1 MKILITGGT
10 GLIGRRVIERM
21 TPAHDV
27 VALARRDPPA
37 DLDGAEWIR
46 QDLSQP
52 LDAGRLPAKVDGILH
67 LAQSERYSD
76 FPDGAEDVFAV
87 NVKST
92 SELLEYG
99 RRAGARSFVLASTG
113 GTYAPSPEPIAE
125 DAPLAV
131 PGPYFRSKRMAEL
144 LVENYADLI
153 GGAVLRFFFV
163 YGLGGRM
170 LVNRL
175 ARQIHRDEEILIEGD
190 PGMRI
195 NPIFVDDA
203 AAAVAAALGLEK
215 QALVNV
221 AGQEVVTITDLVERI
236 GVALGRGVRIR
247 HSGAAPGD
255 LVAATG
261 RMQSLLG
268 VEGGTALDDGL
279 RSVARAIAAGA
290 GADRFA
296 AR

>member
-1 MKILITGGT
+1 LKVLITGAT
-10 GLIGRRVIERM
+10 GLIGRRVIERL
-21 TPAHDV
+21 TPDHDV

-46 QDLSQP
+46 QDLSRP
-52 LDAGRLPAKVDGILH
+52 LDPNRLPAKVDGIVH
-67 LAQSERYSD
+67 LAQSERYRD
-76 FPDGAEDVFAV
+76 FPEGAEDVFAV

-92 SELLEYG
+92 AELLEYG
-99 RRAGARSFVLASTG
+99 RRAGARAFVLASTG
-113 GTYAPSPEPIAE
+113 GTYAPSAKPIAE

-175 ARQIHRDEEILIEGD
+175 ARRIHSDEEISIEGD

-195 NPIFVDDA
+195 NPIFADDA

-215 QALVNV
+215 QAVVNV
-221 AGQEVVTITDLVERI
+221 AGQEVVTITDLVERLA
-236 GVALGRGVRIR
+236 VALDREVRIR
-247 HSGAAPGD
+247 HSGEAPGD
-255 LVAATG
+255 LIAETG

-268 VEGGTALDDGL
+268 VDGDTALDDGL

-290 GADRFA
+290 GADRSA
-296 AR
+296 TR